1 MSERVDTLG
10 WDVVIGIPLAVAN
23 AHISEDMALSKLSF
37 DFDASDATSTTF
49 IRGLVNSCVL
59 SKGEGVHCIIVLH
72 LSEGE
77 WGWSTADQP
86 MQRYSLAGMRLS
98 LMLPIDVSP
107 DNQST
112 SSGHPDTLHW
122 RCTASGEQDENLSL
136 HVSDWANVVI
146 ADRLKTLFRLVLTE
160 GFSAHSL
167 ILQQRILAVMDP
179 QACIRTG
186 SGDVLSTSRR
196 TICLIKGSEEEPCL
210 ILLMSLEGESPD
222 TALPEAHVR
231 MLQPV
236 VPSALQVKENACS
249 VLIAP
254 QRLPGWQLP
263 ALLCEVFEQAQR
275 MPILIGDDT
284 SLPFVIYDRNN
295 AFIPDALSFK
305 TCSISGDEVTSS
317 RSCDL
322 VLQDQE
328 TSWFV
333 TVDTL
338 KVTLSED
345 KLQLFYRWFPTHL
358 PLVHQQVTQIFTLD
372 AGMPS
377 LEQGSTAVAFRLT
390 SETIKN
396 ECSFLT
402 SSPMEWYSDRVQL
415 SQRIAGALQSRQTLI
430 SLKLFDALPLTNE
443 HGYVNGGLFISS
455 ALNR

>member
-1 MSERVDTLG
+1 MNERVDTLG

-23 AHISEDMALSKLSF
+23 THISEDMALSKLSF

-59 SKGEGVHCIIVLH
+59 SKGEGVHCGVDLH

-77 WGWSTADQP
+77 LGWSTADQP

-112 SSGHPDTLHW
+112 SSSHSDALHW

-136 HVSDWANVVI
+136 QVSDWANVAI

-167 ILQQRILAVMDP
+167 ILKQRILAVMNP
-179 QACIRTG
+179 QACIRRG
-186 SGDVLSTSRR
+186 ASNVLSRSHR
-196 TICLIKGSEEEPCL
+196 TVCLIKGSEEEPCL

-222 TALPEAHVR
+222 TALSEVQVR

-236 VPSALQVKENACS
+236 VPPAFQVKENACS

-254 QRLPGWQLP
+254 QRLPGWQLS
-263 ALLCEVFEQAQR
+263 ALLCEVFKQAQR
-275 MPILIGDDT
+275 MPVLIGDDS
-284 SLPFVIYDRNN
+284 SLAFVISERNN
-295 AFIPDALSFK
+295 AFFPDAFSFQF
-305 TCSISGDEVTSS
+305 
-317 RSCDL
+317 RSCSGEEITL
-322 VLQDQE
+322 NRSCELILQDQD

-358 PLVHQQVTQIFTLD
+358 PLVHQQVTQIFILD

-377 LEQGSTAVAFRLT
+377 LDQGLTAVAFRLT

-443 HGYVNGGLFISS
+443 HGYVNGGLFFSS